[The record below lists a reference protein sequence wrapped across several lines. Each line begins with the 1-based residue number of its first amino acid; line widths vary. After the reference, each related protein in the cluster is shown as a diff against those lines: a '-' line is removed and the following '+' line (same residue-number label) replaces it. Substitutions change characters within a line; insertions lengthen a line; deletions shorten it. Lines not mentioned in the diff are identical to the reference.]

1 MFFETQRRS
10 QMFRLSQGDFETYRC
25 AMARLRRSRPDAEG
39 LRRVKRGRGFAYVDA
54 AGRPAHNDDLERIA
68 ALVIP
73 PAWTDV
79 WICADPFGHLQATGI
94 DAAGR
99 RQYVYHAQWR
109 AHRDRAKFAGMLTFA
124 QALASA
130 RPRINAALDR
140 GDLDHEHVSALCV
153 WLLDQGLF
161 RVGGETYAQDNGTHG
176 LATLKREHAVVRG
189 NDVAFSYTAKGGIA
203 REITITDARCAR
215 AISTMKR
222 RRDPRDDLMAWRV
235 SKNSARW
242 HDVTSADIN
251 EAVSQWVHP
260 EATAKTFRTWHGT
273 VIAAAVLA
281 DSPPASSLS
290 KTARTHVVAG
300 AMRAVA
306 AALGNTPA
314 VARASYV
321 DPRVIDLWENGTVI
335 GSRAVP
341 EADSLLPAHV
351 EDSEQQRLE
360 RAVCRL
366 LADA

>member
-1 MFFETQRRS
+1 MFFETQRMS

-99 RQYVYHAQWR
+99 RQYVYHAKWR

-124 QALASA
+124 QALAAA
-130 RPRINAALDR
+130 RPRINAALDA
-140 GDLDHEHVSALCV
+140 GDLDEEHVSALCV

-189 NDVAFSYTAKGGIA
+189 DDVAFSYTAKGGIP

-235 SKNSARW
+235 SQNPARW

-251 EAVSQWVHP
+251 AAVSQWVHP
-260 EATAKTFRTWHGT
+260 DATAKTFRTWHGT

-281 DSPPASSLS
+281 DSPAASSLS
-290 KTARTHVVAG
+290 KTARTRVVAG
-300 AMRAVA
+300 AMKEVA

-341 EADSLLPAHV
+341 DADSLLPADV
-351 EDSEQQRLE
+351 DDSEQQRLE